1 MGNLEISESSITW
14 RKKIIKPTDCTPNCN
29 SQQRSSPDAHF
40 RHQQAGAEQGGMG
53 CIQIFL
59 SRHIYIYIY
68 LFSFLTHLRML
79 TIIISGNC
87 TCLALL
93 LFVGLKTEHSCTE
106 QLVIQESLDFHYK
119 LLPLWPHQP
128 LYSYL
133 ASFMIL

>member
-1 MGNLEISESSITW
+1 MHLVPNHRPMLRFFSFIPRRETEKNVLYLFKESYS
-14 RKKIIKPTDCTPNCN
+14 
-29 SQQRSSPDAHF
+29 
-40 RHQQAGAEQGGMG
+40 
-53 CIQIFL
+53 FL

-133 ASFMIL
+133 ASFMILCNIQLCISI